1 MLAFILVALPLII
14 VAMPFVLTHH
24 AWTERRRACPL
35 CGERGS
41 LEPVPT
47 AQGTDPEDQEWSALR
62 RRVNPENTVL
72 KCRACGLH
80 IRRVEL
86 EALTGAG
93 RRKRGRYSG
102 AMPAAP
108 VPARH
113 ANHALGLGLLLV
125 VTCIW
130 GSTFAVVKDATA
142 SLHPATLIF
151 WRFVIGAAC
160 ILPLLLW
167 RGGTPLLCRRS
178 RADSGWTV

>member
-1 MLAFILVALPLII
+1 MSGKTGKRRRVRVPTRLRRRLEALEMLAFILVALPLII

-80 IRRVEL
+80 IRRAEL

-93 RRKRGRYSG
+93 RRELGR
-102 AMPAAP
+102 
-108 VPARH
+108 
-113 ANHALGLGLLLV
+113 
-125 VTCIW
+125 
-130 GSTFAVVKDATA
+130 
-142 SLHPATLIF
+142 
-151 WRFVIGAAC
+151 
-160 ILPLLLW
+160 
-167 RGGTPLLCRRS
+167 
-178 RADSGWTV
+178 